1 MAKPSSGNGFGP
13 LNGRV
18 AVVTGAAQGLGAAFA
33 QALARNGASVVAGD
47 VASTAATCAA
57 IEASGG
63 NALGVSLDV
72 TDPAS
77 IGGMLKHTGE
87 KFGVVDILVN
97 NAAIA
102 GQLKLQPLTEISTA
116 EWDRVLTV
124 NVRGTFECIKA
135 VAPVMKQRG
144 YGKII
149 NLSSG
154 TAIKGSPGL
163 AHYVASKGA
172 IISLTR
178 AAARELGDDG
188 IRVNAIAPGLTMSAS
203 MLRNPSWTGE
213 IVTNN
218 IAGRAL
224 KREALPDDLI
234 GALIFLAS
242 PASDFMTGQTLS
254 VDGGSVMT

>member
-63 NALGVSLDV
+63 NALGVGLDV

-77 IGGMLKHTGE
+77 IGEMLKHTGE

-102 GQLKLQPLTEISTA
+102 GQFKLQPLTEISTA
-116 EWDRVLTV
+116 EWDRALTV
-124 NVRGTFECIKA
+124 NVCATFECIKA

-178 AAARELGDDG
+178 AAARSWRRWHPREC
-188 IRVNAIAPGLTMSAS
+188 NSAWPHHERINVKES
-203 MLRNPSWTGE
+203 KLDRRDCNQQHCRPS
-213 IVTNN
+213 
-218 IAGRAL
+218 L
-224 KREALPDDLI
+224 EARSPTRRPDWCFD
-234 GALIFLAS
+234 FPRFAS
-242 PASDFMTGQTLS
+242 K
-254 VDGGSVMT
+254 